1 MAFGASQYTLRRRA
15 PRRAGARI
23 MQIPLLLV
31 GFGHVG
37 QRFVRLLEESRPA
50 LSALGIEPTIV
61 GVATGRGGL
70 VFDSA
75 GLDPFQAVHSTASGD
90 LRTPQA
96 SPAWE
101 YTARLRSLTAETRL
115 LVETTPLD
123 IRSGEPAIAH
133 VRAGLAG
140 GAHVITAN
148 KGPAAFA
155 YAALARE
162 AEAAGLSFLFEG
174 TVMDGIPVL
183 NLVRE
188 CLPAATIRGFRG
200 VINSTTNHI
209 LTAMEGGE
217 PFAEALARMQ
227 ADGVAETD
235 PSLDVDGWDAAAKTA
250 VLANVWLDAGVTPRM
265 IRREGISADT
275 ATRAARALA
284 RGRRLKLVA
293 RAARTG
299 GVVDAAVEL
308 QELEPTDPLGSLDG
322 QGNAIEI
329 DTWPAGRIVVT
340 QRDGGLEKTAYALVS
355 DLVTVA
361 TRARRGSPSPMR
373 SP

>member
-1 MAFGASQYTLRRRA
+1 
-15 PRRAGARI
+15 
-23 MQIPLLLV
+23 MQISLLLV

-37 QRFVRLLEESRPA
+37 QRFVRLLEESRTA
-50 LSALGIEPTIV
+50 LTAIGIEPRIV
-61 GVATGRGGL
+61 GVATRRGGL
-70 VFDSA
+70 VFDEA
-75 GLDPFQAVHSTASGD
+75 GLDPFQAVRSIAPGD
-90 LRTPQA
+90 LSTPQA
-96 SPAWE
+96 SPAQE

-123 IRSGEPAIAH
+123 VRSGEPAIAH
-133 VRAGLAG
+133 VRAGLSG
-140 GAHVITAN
+140 GAHVISAN

-162 AEAAGLSFLFEG
+162 AEEAGLSFLFEG
-174 TVMDGIPVL
+174 AVMDGIPVL

-209 LTAMEGGE
+209 LTAMEGGTS
-217 PFAEALARMQ
+217 FADSLARMQ
-227 ADGVAETD
+227 AEGVAEAD
-235 PSLDVDGWDAAAKTA
+235 PSLDIDGWDAAAKTA
-250 VLANVWLDAGVTPRM
+250 LLANVWLDAGVTPRT

-275 ATRAARALA
+275 ATRAVRVLA
-284 RGRRLKLVA
+284 QGRRLKLVA
-293 RAARTG
+293 RARRAG
-299 GVVDAAVEL
+299 DVLDAAVEL
-308 QELEPTDPLGSLDG
+308 QELEPTDPLASLDG

-329 DTWPAGRIVVT
+329 DTWPAGRIVIT

-361 TRARRGSPSPMR
+361 RRARRGSVEPLR
-373 SP
+373 AR